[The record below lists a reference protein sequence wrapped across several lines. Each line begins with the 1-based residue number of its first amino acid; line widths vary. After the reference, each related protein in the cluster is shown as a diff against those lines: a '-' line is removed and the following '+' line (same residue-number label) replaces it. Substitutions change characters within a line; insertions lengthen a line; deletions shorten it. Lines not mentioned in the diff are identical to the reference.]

1 MVEIPS
7 TPCLTHPADGP
18 WAFSDLVQMVTLK
31 AVTMSFGIDS
41 GLPPPNR
48 ENLAN
53 GAPETTDH
61 LGDFQMAA
69 DHFHF
74 SDGPSPFVKDS
85 IWQKKHYDYR
95 VR

>member
-31 AVTMSFGIDS
+31 AVAMSFGIDS
-41 GLPPPNR
+41 GLPSPHR

-61 LGDFQMAA
+61 LEDFSAGR
-69 DHFHF
+69 
-74 SDGPSPFVKDS
+74 GPFPIFF
-85 IWQKKHYDYR
+85 
-95 VR
+95 